1 MAMKVKSAKT
11 KVRSRDVVGSDFSDY
26 VAEAEARLSPASR
39 EVLDAF
45 RDDFTLASQLIQMRK
60 GRRFTQVELAKRAGV
75 DQSAISRIERGSVNA
90 SYAALQRIGRVFGTR
105 VAFIP
110 TARASTTHAR
120 AARA

>member
-1 MAMKVKSAKT
+1 MKVKSAKAR
-11 KVRSRDVVGSDFSDY
+11 VRSTDVVGSDFGDY

-39 EVLDAF
+39 AVLDAF

-60 GRRFTQVELAKRAGV
+60 GQKLTQVELAERAGV

-90 SYAALQRIGRVFGTR
+90 SYASLQRIGRVFGAR
-105 VAFIP
+105 IAFIP
-110 TARASTTHAR
+110 STEASKTQAR